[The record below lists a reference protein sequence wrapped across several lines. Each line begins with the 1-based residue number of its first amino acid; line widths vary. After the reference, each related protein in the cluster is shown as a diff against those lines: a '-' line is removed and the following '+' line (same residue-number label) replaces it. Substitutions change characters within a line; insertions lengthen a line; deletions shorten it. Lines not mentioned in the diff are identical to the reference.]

1 MLKTEDISY
10 VVVIPYCKDDQR
22 TGVSWT
28 GTYINPL
35 FLVAMHSNN
44 ILVKLMLLMIDS
56 NSIVRLGR

>member
-22 TGVSWT
+22 TGVSGT

-35 FLVAMHSNN
+35 FLVA
-44 ILVKLMLLMIDS
+44 
-56 NSIVRLGR
+56 IVTTF